1 MPVATTMRS
10 VPDSSSVELT
20 NDSRPTI
27 SGIQM
32 AP

>member
-10 VPDSSSVELT
+10 VPDNSRVELT

-27 SGIQM
+27 SGSQM